1 MSGTY
6 DKFSLLAQPSHFISS
21 GDNMPIELHSAT
33 LFGIEGE
40 LLRVEV
46 DILSLL
52 PTFLI
57 VGLPHSSVREARERV
72 RSAIRSS
79 DLPFPRRRITV
90 NLAPADRP
98 KQGTGLDLP
107 IALGVVA
114 AAWESEHSCP
124 GWDRTPFALGE
135 LGLDGEVRGIR
146 GVLPLVEAARQA
158 GLHRVIVPQ
167 DNLAEARLV
176 PGIDSVGVRNLKE
189 AWNAA
194 RGSNPAHIVVLPD
207 SPQPRSTHHP
217 VGRDLREVHGLLW
230 ARRVLEVAAAG
241 RHGLLL
247 EGPPGAGKS
256 FLARCLPSILP
267 DLEIEEALEVTR
279 IRSAAGL
286 LNPTRGLDLRPPLR
300 SPHHTASS
308 AAVVGGG
315 HPIRAGEVTL
325 AHRGVLLLDE
335 APEFARNVLESLR
348 QPLQDGLVVIA
359 RRDQVVHMP
368 SRFQVVATRNPC
380 PCGMSDSDGDT
391 CVCTP
396 VSRDNYRNRLS
407 GPLLDRIAL
416 VTWVDPVPAAEL
428 LHSPPGE
435 SSRTVRVRVQQANAL
450 LGSIQPKFEHGQ
462 SPLTAKLKRL
472 TSDAQADLEAVLR
485 ATRCSTRAVTQILD
499 IGATVAALDGR
510 DISRPDDIAEALLL
524 NNPSRGGRANRPPL
538 EPMKPTE
545 SDHGRSP
552 IN

>member
-1 MSGTY
+1 
-6 DKFSLLAQPSHFISS
+6 
-21 GDNMPIELHSAT
+21 MPIELHSAT

-57 VGLPHSSVREARERV
+57 VGLPHSSVRESRERV

-114 AAWESEHSCP
+114 SAWNSEHSSP
-124 GWDRTPFALGE
+124 AWARTPFALGE

-146 GVLPLVEAARQA
+146 GVLPLVEAARKA
-158 GLHRVIVPQ
+158 GLQRVIVPQ
-167 DNLAEARLV
+167 ENLAEARLV
-176 PGIDSVGVRNLKE
+176 PGIESLGVRNLKE
-189 AWNAA
+189 AWNVA
-194 RGSNPAHIVVLPD
+194 RGAKPPTPALPD
-207 SPQPRSTHHP
+207 APQPSAKAHHRGGP
-217 VGRDLREVHGLLW
+217 DLREVHGLLW
-230 ARRVLEVAAAG
+230 ARRVLEVAATG

-256 FLARCLPSILP
+256 LLARCLPSILP
-267 DLEIEEALEVTR
+267 DLDSEQALEVTR
-279 IRSAAGL
+279 IRSASGL
-286 LNPTRGLDLRPPLR
+286 LNPTGGLDLRPPLR

-348 QPLQDGLVVIA
+348 QPLQDGSVIIA

-380 PCGMSDSDGDT
+380 PCGMSGSDGDA
-391 CVCTP
+391 CLCTP
-396 VSRDNYRNRLS
+396 VARDNYRNRLS

-416 VTWVDPVPAAEL
+416 VTWVDPVPAADL
-428 LHSPPGE
+428 LCSPPGE
-435 SSRTVRVRVQQANAL
+435 TSQTVRARVQEANAL
-450 LGSIQPKFEHGQ
+450 LGSIEPKFDPRD
-462 SPLTAKLKRL
+462 SPLATKLKRL
-472 TSDAQADLEAVLR
+472 TSPARADLEALLR
-485 ATRCSTRAVTQILD
+485 VTRCSTRAVTQILD
-499 IGATVAALDGR
+499 IGSTVAALDGR
-510 DISRPDDIAEALLL
+510 DIIQPHDINEALLL
-524 NNPSRGGRANRPPL
+524 NNPSRGGKVSRTPL
-538 EPMKPTE
+538 GPMKPTE

-552 IN
+552 VN